1 MDKIFI
7 RALEVEAVIG
17 VYDWERKIKQRLL
30 VDIEMGTDIRRAA
43 QTDDLSYALNYF
55 EISQRIKAFVIER
68 QPQLIEVLAE
78 ELAAI
83 IRTEFQVPWLRLS
96 ITKPTAVMGAQAVGV
111 VIERGHIPL

>member
-7 RALEVEAVIG
+7 RGLEVEAVIG
-17 VYDWERKIKQRLL
+17 VYHWERRIKQTLI
-30 VDIEMGTDIRRAA
+30 VDVEMGTDIRRAA
-43 QTDDLSYALNYF
+43 QTDDLTHALDYF
-55 EISQRIKAFVIER
+55 SVSQRIRSFICER

-83 IRTEFQVPWLRLS
+83 IREEFHVPWLRLS
-96 ITKPTAVMGAQAVGV
+96 ITKPTAVKGAQAVGV